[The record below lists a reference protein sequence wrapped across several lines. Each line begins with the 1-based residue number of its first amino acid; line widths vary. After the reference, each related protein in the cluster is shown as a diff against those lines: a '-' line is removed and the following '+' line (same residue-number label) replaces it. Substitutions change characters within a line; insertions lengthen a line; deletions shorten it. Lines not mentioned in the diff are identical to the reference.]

1 MKLVSMKNILKLKWA
16 SLALLLFLAVS
27 CDNDDPEPVN
37 EEELITTVK
46 LTFTPAGGG
55 TAVVATFQDFDGAG
69 GNSPITTNPTLAANT
84 SYSVAVQ
91 FLNETQNPTEDI
103 TEEVEEEAED
113 HQVFFEVASG
123 LNFTYSYNDED
134 GNGNPIG
141 LAGTVQTGNAS
152 TGSLAIVL
160 LHEPNK
166 TASGVSTGD
175 PTNAG
180 GEEDVRVTFTVTI
193 Q

>member
-1 MKLVSMKNILKLKWA
+1 MKLIPMKNILKLKWA
-16 SLALLLFLAVS
+16 SLALLFVLAIS

-46 LTFTPAGGG
+46 LTFTPSGGG

-69 GNSPITTNPTLAANT
+69 GNSPIITNPTLAANT
-84 SYSVAVQ
+84 SYSVTVQ
-91 FLNETQNPTEDI
+91 FLDETQNPSEDV
-103 TEEVEEEAED
+103 TEEVEEEAEE
-113 HQVFFEVASG
+113 HQVFFQVASG

-141 LAGTVQTGNAS
+141 LAGTVQTGAAS
-152 TGSLAIVL
+152 NGNLQVVL

-166 TASGVSTGD
+166 TASGVAAGD
-175 PTNAG
+175 LTNAG
-180 GEEDVRVTFTVTI
+180 GEEDVRVTFAVTI